1 VNVLRKPLQI
11 IRENLRVYLL
21 LNALAYGTFVI
32 GFVIGLLFPD
42 LVAGRAQALEDDGTA
57 DLVTSLISNPWLFAL
72 MILAVNTLRLGALT
86 IVLPSLVVPF
96 LGLATFAV
104 WSVTTGVTLVPSS
117 PETWVALIPHS
128 LTLVIELQAYIL
140 LLLGAFLLGKYW
152 VRPQTIGA
160 KNRRQG
166 YLRGLQSI
174 GWLSIPTLILLV
186 IGAIYEAFSL
196 LYLVYPLQQW
206 LLG

>member
-1 VNVLRKPLQI
+1 MKLFRKPAQI
-11 IRENLRVYLL
+11 VRENLRVYLL

-32 GFVIGLLFPD
+32 GFVVGLLFPD
-42 LVAGRAQALEDDGTA
+42 LVAARGQAMQDDGTA
-57 DLVTSLISNPWLFAL
+57 ALVTSLISSPWLFAL
-72 MILAVNTLRLGALT
+72 TILAVNTLRLGALT
-86 IVLPSLVVPF
+86 ILLPSLAVPF
-96 LGLATFAV
+96 LGIATFAI
-104 WSVTTGVTLVPSS
+104 WSVTTGVTLVPATS
-117 PETWVALIPHS
+117 EGWVALIPHS

-152 VRPQTIGA
+152 LRPQAVEA

-166 YLRGLQSI
+166 YLRGIQSI
-174 GWLSIPTLILLV
+174 GWLSIPALALLI

-196 LYLVYPLQQW
+196 LYFVYPLQQW

>member
-1 VNVLRKPLQI
+1 MNVLRKPLQI

-72 MILAVNTLRLGALT
+72 MIVAVNTLRLGALT

>member
-1 VNVLRKPLQI
+1 MKIIRKPLQI
-11 IRENLRVYLL
+11 IRANLRVYLL
-21 LNALAYGTFVI
+21 LNLLAYGTFVI
-32 GFVIGLLFPD
+32 GFVVGLLFPD

-57 DLVTSLISNPWLFAL
+57 DLVTSLISSPWLFAL

-86 IVLPSLVVPF
+86 IVLPSIVVPF

-104 WSVTTGVTLVPSS
+104 WSVTTGVTLVPAT

-140 LLLGAFLLGKYW
+140 LLLGSFLLGKYW
-152 VRPQTIGA
+152 LRPQTIGA

-174 GWLSIPTLILLV
+174 GWLSIPTMILLI

-206 LLG
+206 ILG

>member
-1 VNVLRKPLQI
+1 MNVIRKPLQI

-32 GFVIGLLFPD
+32 GFVVGLLFPD

-140 LLLGAFLLGKYW
+140 LLLGAFLLGRYW
-152 VRPQTIGA
+152 TRPQTIGA

-166 YLRGLQSI
+166 YLRGLQGI
-174 GWLSIPTLILLV
+174 GWLSIPTLILLI

>member
-1 VNVLRKPLQI
+1 MNVLRKPLQI

-57 DLVTSLISNPWLFAL
+57 DLVTSLISNPWLFSL